1 MKCNF
6 YGKIWAI
13 VIFLCSKKD
22 WFFFK
27 KGKLQFA
34 TNYIVLKHICV
45 WFSVLP
51 AQYIPTQIL
60 SSWPSLLYIH
70 GPMGIFN
77 IRSQNLWVN
86 QNEKIFSQSEIF
98 NIRSQNLW
106 VNQNEKIFSQSEMP
120 AAASNRRRRRASM
133 KNGLKHSTA
142 SSVKRFFISFDLKVR
157 ISDSLEVGQKSSHL
171 PEIVASKTLCTSV
184 RCGSP
189 PNFSN

>member
-1 MKCNF
+1 MQQTVNSTSHPIFGNISTKCNL

-51 AQYIPTQIL
+51 AQYIPNQIL

-70 GPMGIFN
+70 GPMG
-77 IRSQNLWVN
+77 
-86 QNEKIFSQSEIF
+86 IF